1 MTVLAGLASCS
12 SSPSSSSTSAASTSS
27 TSASAAQGGGA
38 GGAAALQDD
47 IVSVVKKAGP
57 SVVRIDTA
65 AGLGSGVVFDGQ
77 GDIVTNAH
85 VVGDATTMNV
95 TTVDGRRYAATLVS
109 SFAAGDL
116 AVIKVANA
124 TLTPATFADS
134 SKLVVGDLA
143 IAMGSPLGFTASV
156 TQGLV
161 SALDRTVSAGGGVS
175 LPGLIQT
182 SAPINPGNSGGALL
196 DINGAVIGI
205 NTLVAL
211 GPSGG
216 QAPGIGFAIPSNTAK
231 DIATQIVTS
240 GHVTNSRRAALG
252 TELATATGA
261 AGRPVGAYVV
271 SVESGGPAATAGMV
285 AGDTITAIN
294 GTSTPTVDD
303 VATVLAGLSP
313 GQTVPVTVTHADGTQ
328 STVNVTLGTLPG
340 GS

>member
-1 MTVLAGLASCS
+1 MARMRRTQIPGARQLLRGLVAMTVLAGLAGCS
-12 SSPSSSSTSAASTSS
+12 SASSSSSVSASTSS
-27 TSASAAQGGGA
+27 ASASATQGASGA
-38 GGAAALQDD
+38 GAAAALQDD
-47 IVSVVKKAGP
+47 IVGVVNKAGP

-65 AGLGSGVVFDGQ
+65 GGLGSGVVFDSQ

-85 VVGDATTMNV
+85 VVGDATTMDV
-95 TTVDGRRYAATLVS
+95 TTVDGRKYAATLVS
-109 SFAAGDL
+109 SFVPGDL

-124 TLTPATFADS
+124 SLTPATFADS

-216 QAPGIGFAIPSNTAK
+216 QAPGIGFAIPSNTAR

-240 GHVTNSRRAALG
+240 GHVTM
-252 TELATATGA
+252 E
-261 AGRPVGAYVV
+261 
-271 SVESGGPAATAGMV
+271 
-285 AGDTITAIN
+285 
-294 GTSTPTVDD
+294 
-303 VATVLAGLSP
+303 
-313 GQTVPVTVTHADGTQ
+313 
-328 STVNVTLGTLPG
+328 
-340 GS
+340 

>member
-1 MTVLAGLASCS
+1 MTALAGLAACS
-12 SSPSSSSTSAASTSS
+12 SSSSSASASS
-27 TSASAAQGGGA
+27 TSASATQGGGAGGATA

-47 IVSVVKKAGP
+47 IISVVKKAGP

-65 AGLGSGVVFDGQ
+65 GGLGSGVVLDSQ

-85 VVGDATTMNV
+85 VVGDATSMDV
-95 TTVDGRRYAATLVS
+95 TTVDGRQYAATLVS
-109 SFAAGDL
+109 SFVPGDL

-124 TLTPATFADS
+124 SLTPATFADS

-143 IAMGSPLGFTASV
+143 VAMGSPLGFTASV

-161 SALDRTVSAGGGVS
+161 SALDRTVNAGGGVT

-252 TELATATGA
+252 TELTTATGL

-271 SVESGGPAATAGMV
+271 SVEPGGPAASAGIV

-313 GQTVPVTVTHADGTQ
+313 GKMVPVAVTHADGAQ